1 LKILDYLFFRLYK
14 FYDRFS
20 YGSIFEQPP
29 LGLAV
34 ALLTLTQLFT
44 IYIVASGLENL
55 GIIKSMKTSMLT
67 DLIIMGTVFTINL
80 YRYTKIK
87 TVDELL
93 EQWGHED
100 TRMKTVGTVLTIMYV
115 FGSLIAFLYVTGF
128 FKQY

>member
-1 LKILDYLFFRLYK
+1 
-14 FYDRFS
+14 
-20 YGSIFEQPP
+20 
-29 LGLAV
+29 
-34 ALLTLTQLFT
+34 
-44 IYIVASGLENL
+44 
-55 GIIKSMKTSMLT
+55 MLT